1 MLTTTT
7 NTLGWSVSQ
16 SADTQKC
23 TPALQDPAPANH
35 GHANHCTQQ
44 MRHTAA
50 AAGLL
55 RRLWHWGT
63 CAFRGCTALLT
74 HVSDIGCAS
83 LQTEHHGCWH
93 SAQACVCVVDPA
105 AAGTAANQPCVHNC

>member
-23 TPALQDPAPANH
+23 TPALPDPAPANH
-35 GHANHCTQQ
+35 GQAQQCSLQ
-44 MRHTAA
+44 MRHDAA

-55 RRLWHWGT
+55 RRLWHGAPVHLEVAQPCWHK
-63 CAFRGCTALLT
+63 R
-74 HVSDIGCAS
+74 AS
-83 LQTEHHGCWH
+83 LDVRRCKQNSTVLRLL
-93 SAQACVCVVDPA
+93 AQRPSLRVWWPLLL
-105 AAGTAANQPCVHNC
+105 NCC